1 MAKARVPRASLPTAA
16 ATEYG
21 VRFETGRPATVRFV
35 RSTTPSP
42 KLGPTYQQDIE
53 PAGRYMLHSPERSG
67 ELPRGW
73 EAGEVHFKNPL
84 VLSFNTSGEIR
95 YDDNSWKAQLH
106 RALGGRGK
114 ALSCKVAA
122 RGHDGIVTV
131 DGDSSTREIVDLT
144 KLVCKR

>member
-1 MAKARVPRASLPTAA
+1 MKKKATLPTAA

-21 VRFETGRPATVRFV
+21 VRFETGRPVDVRFV
-35 RSTTPSP
+35 RGTAPSP

-53 PAGRYMLHSPERSG
+53 PAGRYMVHNPTPG
-67 ELPRGW
+67 DLPRGW
-73 EAGEVHFKNPL
+73 EAGSVHFKNPL
-84 VLSFNTSGEIR
+84 VVPFNTSGEIR
-95 YDDNSWKAQLH
+95 YDDSSWKAQLH

-131 DGDSSTREIVDLT
+131 DGDGRGTREIVDLT